1 MKSTLRHFVLIL
13 VCCGLLVPVVST
25 TDDLVLLSA
34 AVQQRGSTGPSE
46 LQGRLSSAPDDASL
60 FFWTQFE
67 HMDFPVLP
75 MAMPEIGRAGAIAR
89 VEPVLV
95 SVDAPKCSVRGPP
108 VLLRPN
114 SHL

>member
-1 MKSTLRHFVLIL
+1 MKSTLRNFVLML

-25 TDDLVLLSA
+25 TDDLVLVSA
-34 AVQQRGSTGPSE
+34 AVQQQGSTGPTE
-46 LQGRLSSAPDDASL
+46 FQGRQSGSPDDASF

-75 MAMPEIGRAGAIAR
+75 AAMPEIGRAGAIAP
-89 VEPVLV
+89 VEPALV

-108 VLLRPN
+108 VATA
-114 SHL
+114 

>member
-1 MKSTLRHFVLIL
+1 MQVVPVKCTLRHFVLIL

-34 AVQQRGSTGPSE
+34 AVQQRPSTGPNE

-75 MAMPEIGRAGAIAR
+75 MAMPEIGRSGAVAR
-89 VEPVLV
+89 VELVLV

-108 VLLRPN
+108 VAA
-114 SHL
+114 

>member
-1 MKSTLRHFVLIL
+1 MKSSLRQFVLLL

-34 AVQQRGSTGPSE
+34 AVEQRGSSGPNE
-46 LQGRLSSAPDDASL
+46 LQGRLSGAPDDASL

-89 VEPVLV
+89 VEPLLV

-108 VLLRPN
+108 VFAA
-114 SHL
+114 

>member
-1 MKSTLRHFVLIL
+1 VKSSLRHFVLIL

-25 TDDLVLLSA
+25 TDDVVLLLA
-34 AVQQRGSTGPSE
+34 AVQQRGSSGPQE

-75 MAMPEIGRAGAIAR
+75 MAMPEIGRAGATAP

-108 VLLRPN
+108 AVAA
-114 SHL
+114 

>member
-1 MKSTLRHFVLIL
+1 VKSTLRNLVLIL

-34 AVQQRGSTGPSE
+34 AVQQQGSTGPNE
-46 LQGRLSSAPDDASL
+46 FQGRQSGTPDDASL

-75 MAMPEIGRAGAIAR
+75 TAMPEIGRAGAIAP
-89 VEPVLV
+89 VEPALV
-95 SVDAPKCSVRGPP
+95 SVDAPNCSVRGPP
-108 VLLRPN
+108 VVVA
-114 SHL
+114 

>member
-1 MKSTLRHFVLIL
+1 MKSTLRNFVLAL

-34 AVQQRGSTGPSE
+34 AVQRQASSGPNE
-46 LQGRLSSAPDDASL
+46 LQGRLSGVPDDASL

-75 MAMPEIGRAGAIAR
+75 AAMPEIGRAAAIAP
-89 VEPVLV
+89 VEPALV
-95 SVDAPKCSVRGPP
+95 SVDAPNCSVRGPP
-108 VLLRPN
+108 VVAAA
-114 SHL
+114 